1 VFDSTQNIITEQ
13 APADRQDLSLADSII
28 AVVNQESS
36 LQESFV
42 ILFQTVER
50 EIRRLIQSWHLTR
63 VVEEEQIR
71 NTVTDFIED
80 LSASPDQ
87 SRFIARLL
95 AMIIQKAPEM
105 RQHVQYYASRR
116 LFTLM
121 KQNAS
126 ASSKSYL
133 AFNEMVKKQ
142 LNTLAD
148 EGLIRHL
155 SNGCWTA
162 GTKTPAV
169 DADFFSPSV
178 LDRIQLKSS
187 TNRSG
192 IKGASL
198 KQAIL
203 DLLSD
208 PEHIFYSFKPAA
220 LSTMLFNLTTA
231 PSFLVSFGYEN
242 EPVDN
247 QPQPHKQYEISAA
260 AGSILEQV
268 SLQLD
273 ESQRLPVLMAGL
285 AYCFIAC
292 PSYFA
297 ADDFISG
304 HHRILTS
311 DNGMIDRIHEF
322 LNTEQFRNLFTKEPG
337 RSTVFNRIRSFK
349 AILEASLT
357 DFPVEA
363 QQAGIKSLVNFMI
376 CQYSRLV
383 GRQP

>member
-1 VFDSTQNIITEQ
+1 MFDSTQDISTKP
-13 APADRQDLSLADSII
+13 ASADRHDLSLADSII
-28 AVVNQESS
+28 ALVGNESS

-42 ILFQTVER
+42 RLFQTVEH
-50 EIRRLIQSWHLTR
+50 EIGRLIQSWHLTK

-71 NTVTDFIED
+71 NTVTDFMED
-80 LSASPDQ
+80 LSASPDE

-95 AMIIQKAPEM
+95 AMILQRSPEM
-105 RQHVQYYASRR
+105 RQHVQYYSSRR
-116 LFTLM
+116 LFTLL

-126 ASSKSYL
+126 ARSQAYL

-142 LNTLAD
+142 LNSLAD

-155 SNGCWTA
+155 TTGHWTA
-162 GTKTPAV
+162 GTETHTV
-169 DADFFSPSV
+169 NADFFSPSV

-187 TNRSG
+187 ANKGG
-192 IKGASL
+192 INSTSL

-208 PEHIFYSFKPAA
+208 PEHIIYSFKQAA
-220 LSTMLFNLTTA
+220 LSATLFNLTTA
-231 PSFLVSFGYEN
+231 PSFLVSFGYQN
-242 EPVDN
+242 EPVDSD
-247 QPQPHKQYEISAA
+247 PQPHKRYEISAA

-268 SLQLD
+268 TLQLD
-273 ESQRLPVLMAGL
+273 QSQRLPVLMAGL

-292 PSYFA
+292 PKYFTS
-297 ADDFISG
+297 DDFIVE
-304 HHRILTS
+304 HYRILTS
-311 DNGMIDRIHEF
+311 STGMIDRIHEF
-322 LNTEQFRNLFTKEPG
+322 LNTEHFRDLFNKEPG

-349 AILEASLT
+349 TILEAALT

-363 QQAGIKSLVNFMI
+363 QQAGIKCLVNFMI

-383 GRQP
+383 GRKP

>member
-1 VFDSTQNIITEQ
+1 MFDSTQDFSTRQ
-13 APADRQDLSLADSII
+13 APAEKQDLSLADSII
-28 AVVNQESS
+28 AIVGNASS

-42 ILFQTVER
+42 KLFQAIEQ
-50 EIRRLIQSWHLTR
+50 EIGCLIQSWHLTK
-63 VVEEEQIR
+63 VVDDEQIK

-80 LSASPDQ
+80 LSASPDE

-95 AMIIQKAPEM
+95 AMILQRPPEM
-105 RQHVQYYASRR
+105 RQHVQYYSSRR
-116 LFTLM
+116 LFTLL
-121 KQNAS
+121 KKNAS
-126 ASSKSYL
+126 ASSQAYL
-133 AFNEMVKKQ
+133 TFNEMVKKQ
-142 LNTLAD
+142 LNALAD
-148 EGLIRHL
+148 EGRIRHL
-155 SNGCWTA
+155 TTGHWTA
-162 GTKTPAV
+162 GTTTHTA

-187 TNRSG
+187 ANKGG
-192 IKGASL
+192 INSASL

-208 PEHIFYSFKPAA
+208 PEHIFYSFKTAV
-220 LSTMLFNLTTA
+220 LSTTLFNLTTTS
-231 PSFLVSFGYEN
+231 SFLVSFGYQN
-242 EPVDN
+242 EPVDRE
-247 QPQPHKQYEISAA
+247 PPPHKRHEIKAA

-292 PSYFA
+292 PVYFTS
-297 ADDFISG
+297 DDFMAE
-304 HHRILTS
+304 HQRILTS
-311 DNGMIDRIHEF
+311 SSGMIDRIHEF
-322 LNTEQFRNLFTKEPG
+322 LNTEQFRDLFNKEPG

-349 AILEASLT
+349 TILEAALT

-376 CQYSRLV
+376 CQYSLLV
-383 GRQP
+383 GRKP